1 MTDSPTRTDPAASA
15 LAERPAQAARR
26 LVEASVSP
34 NTRLDA
40 WLAGRRL
47 EDATLAGYLAE
58 LHEQGRAPSSAST
71 AVAAARFRPV
81 SPGEQSPAG
90 ERTARVLAGY
100 RRTAGGRGRG
110 QARPFV
116 ADLAAV
122 LATCQRPRRR
132 GRCVES
138 GDVALKRGRLD
149 AVIAGLL
156 FMAGCGVAR

>member
-81 SPGEQSPAG
+81 SPAS
-90 ERTARVLAGY
+90 RTARVLAGY